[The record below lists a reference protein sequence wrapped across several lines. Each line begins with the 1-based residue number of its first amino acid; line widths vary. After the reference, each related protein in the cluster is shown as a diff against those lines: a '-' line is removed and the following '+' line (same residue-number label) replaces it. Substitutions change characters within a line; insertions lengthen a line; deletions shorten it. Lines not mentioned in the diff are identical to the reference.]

1 MPQFTLHLKEQ
12 DIEGGQI
19 HLDLEIIMIEGYPDR
34 LAPELK
40 LVKRRGLTSGQV
52 QSLMEKLE
60 KKASELIGSEMV
72 FDIVEEAKV

>member
-1 MPQFTLHLKEQ
+1 
-12 DIEGGQI
+12 
-19 HLDLEIIMIEGYPDR
+19 MIEGYPDR